1 MKNNALDLFECR
13 NDIVQDALHNKF
25 KLLRN
30 EHLLHLERDVIT
42 EWASGFAD
50 RDGKLVKE
58 FQTTFHSS
66 LWELYIFAV
75 LKELGLS
82 VDFSKNRPDFIVSG
96 DIEFYMEAVVSEI
109 KNGGRSESTRNEN
122 DAFSMLKPIHKD
134 EHFHILIDEA
144 ITRHSNSILSK
155 HKKYTK
161 EYTNCDWVKE
171 DSPFVVALGSYDQ
184 VNYGREFHYSMMALL
199 YGFRFN
205 PDEQKYAR
213 EKNIIKPETTS
224 EIPIGIFADKR
235 YEEISAIVFSCTVT
249 MGKLTSLAISKNAL
263 HPTNFVLNIRH
274 DIDHPH
280 YKIQVVSQETP
291 EELTD
296 GLFVFHNPNAKNPL
310 PKSVFDGSNA
320 IQVSAKGSGIEFSG
334 ESLPLVARFNNLKM
348 NFPGP
353 LMSCLISQ
361 TFDNYN

>member
-1 MKNNALDLFECR
+1 MTKNVLDLFERR
-13 NDIVQDALHNKF
+13 NDIAQDVLHHKF

-30 EHLLHLERDVIT
+30 EPLLHLERGVIT
-42 EWASGFAD
+42 DWASGFAD

-66 LWELYIFAV
+66 LWELYLFAV

-96 DIEFYMEAVVSEI
+96 NVEFYMEAVVSEI

-122 DAFSMLKPIHKD
+122 DTFSMLEPIHKD
-134 EHFHILIDEA
+134 KNFHCLIDEA

-155 HKKYTK
+155 HKKYIK
-161 EYTNCDWVKE
+161 EYIKCDWVKE
-171 DSPFVVALGSYDQ
+171 DTPFVVALGSYDQ

-205 PDEQKYAR
+205 LEGQEYVR

-224 EIPIGIFADKR
+224 EIPIGIFEDKN

-249 MGKLTSLAISKNAL
+249 LGKLTSLAISKNSF

-280 YKIQVVSQETP
+280 YKIQVVSQEVP

-320 IQVSAKGSGIEFSG
+320 IQVSVKGSAIEFSG
-334 ESLPLVARFNNLKM
+334 ENSPLVARFNHLKM
-348 NFPGP
+348 NFPGH
-353 LMSCLISQ
+353 LMNCLIFETIDS
-361 TFDNYN
+361 YN

>member
-1 MKNNALDLFECR
+1 MTKKVLDLFTCR
-13 NDIVQDALHNKF
+13 NDIAPDVLHNKF

-30 EHLLHLERDVIT
+30 EPLLHLERDVIT
-42 EWASGFAD
+42 NWASGFAD

-66 LWELYIFAV
+66 LWELYLFAV
-75 LKELGLS
+75 LKELGLI

-96 DIEFYMEAVVSEI
+96 NVEFYMEAVVSEI

-122 DAFSMLKPIHKD
+122 DTFSMLEPIHKD
-134 EHFHILIDEA
+134 KNFHKLIDEA

-155 HKKYTK
+155 HKKYIK
-161 EYTNCDWVKE
+161 EYAECDWVKE
-171 DSPFVVALGSYDQ
+171 GAPFVVALGSYDQ

-205 PDEQKYAR
+205 PDEQEYVK
-213 EKNIIKPETTS
+213 EKNIIKPDTTS
-224 EIPIGIFADKR
+224 EIPIGIFTDKN

-249 MGKLTSLAISKNAL
+249 MGKLTSLAISKSSL

-280 YKIQVVSQETP
+280 YKIQVVSQEVP

-310 PKSVFDGSNA
+310 PKPVFAGSNA
-320 IQVSAKGSGIEFSG
+320 IQVSVKGNSIEFSG
-334 ESLPLVARFNNLKM
+334 ENSPLVARFNHLKM

-353 LMSCLISQ
+353 LMNLLISE
-361 TFDNYN
+361 TIEKYN